1 MSVST
6 TLKLPEALRERIVRL
21 AKESNKSAHSL
32 MVEALERE
40 IAREERMRAFLREA
54 LAADAAIDG
63 GAEVYRAED
72 V

>member
-40 IAREERMRAFLREA
+40 IAARSACGHSFA
-54 LAADAAIDG
+54 KP
-63 GAEVYRAED
+63 
-72 V
+72 